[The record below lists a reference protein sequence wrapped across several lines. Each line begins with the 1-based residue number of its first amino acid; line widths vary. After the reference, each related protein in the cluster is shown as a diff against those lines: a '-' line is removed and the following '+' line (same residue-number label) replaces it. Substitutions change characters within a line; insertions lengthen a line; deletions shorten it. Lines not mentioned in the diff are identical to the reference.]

1 MTGSVYQVSITFPL
15 DGPDWKG
22 YGEYAS
28 ESLANLPSATE
39 SGAVSRAAMG
49 YLARLPDASRG
60 VRPALED
67 RMKSLKDLER
77 GRYLYLGRGV
87 IAYRTKQ
94 DTIIYGIR
102 WRERGRYKQQ
112 MIGPSKTEAIDTL
125 TRKKGQVLDRKLGLA
140 VRDDREVVTLA
151 EYAPEYLKRHETKR
165 SANRDQRGVRRVLL
179 KHLGNKPLS
188 EICQLDVERIRQ
200 ARRNEGCSNA
210 TINRDISLLH
220 HMLNRAVDL
229 GYLEHN
235 PIARV
240 KKLKEP
246 PRDPYIFNPA
256 EIDAMVEHAPPT
268 IRHMIALGICTGM
281 RAGELLALNWEDV
294 DMVRGI
300 LTVRHSKSGKP
311 RYLAFNDDDAVAA
324 TLRTLRPK
332 GIKPEGPVFRT
343 SRGTRY
349 RWYAQD
355 WKAAL
360 ARAGLPTWAWFHDL
374 RHTFGTIAASVS
386 PLPEVQQA
394 MGHSAVAVTMKYI
407 HLGAGATRGPLS
419 TLSKWREGGRNV
431 LDDDSDAEATAARRV
446 DK

>member
-1 MTGSVYQVSITFPL
+1 
-15 DGPDWKG
+15 
-22 YGEYAS
+22 
-28 ESLANLPSATE
+28 
-39 SGAVSRAAMG
+39 
-49 YLARLPDASRG
+49 
-60 VRPALED
+60 
-67 RMKSLKDLER
+67 MKSLTTLQKLKALQKR
-77 GRYLYLGRGV
+77 KYRYLGDGI
-87 IAYRTKQ
+87 IAYRTEK
-94 DTIIYGIR
+94 DVIVYGIR

-112 MIGPSKTEAIDTL
+112 MIGESKTEAIDML
-125 TRKKGQVLDRKLGLA
+125 TRKKSQVLDKKLGLA
-140 VRDDREVVTLA
+140 VREDREVITLA

-188 EICQLDVERIRQ
+188 EICQLDVERIVQ

-210 TINRDISLLH
+210 TINRDIALLH

-256 EIDAMVEHAPPT
+256 EIDAMVKHAPPT
-268 IRHMIALGICTGM
+268 IRQMIALGICTGM

-294 DMVRGI
+294 DMVRRI

-311 RYLAFNDDDAVAA
+311 RYLDFNGNTAVAEA
-324 TLRTLRPK
+324 LLALRPK
-332 GIKPEGPVFRT
+332 GVKPEGAVFRT
-343 SRGTRY
+343 SKGTRY
-349 RWYAQD
+349 RWYAKD
-355 WKAAL
+355 FKEAL
-360 ARAGLPTWAWFHDL
+360 ARAGLPSWAWFHDL

-419 TLSKWREGGRNV
+419 TLSRWREGGRNV
-431 LDDDSDAEATAARRV
+431 LDAVSDDVAAG
-446 DK
+446 DES